1 MIKIWIS
8 KPLFA
13 YDIQALTKAFFP
25 NKEVAVSE
33 EKSFR
38 IEEDK
43 LRLEINYFE
52 KNEGMEIQVELI
64 EKEIRMT
71 KTEIG
76 ITKNTTL
83 ETRGSHRNALKKALY
98 LVLSK
103 YTKIELPWGTLT
115 GIRPTKIPMYAMR
128 EHKEFSKEMEEEL
141 VFQLKKIYLMSET
154 KAKLSIEIT
163 KRELTLLNKTHR
175 MEGYSVYIGIPF
187 CPTTCLYCSF
197 TSYPLK
203 RYEKRMDDYLEAM
216 EKELRFIAS
225 LQKGKPLDS
234 VYIGGGTPTT
244 LNEFQLER
252 LLRSVREILD
262 FSNVLEF
269 NLEAGRPDSITREKL
284 LLMKKYG
291 VTRISV
297 NPQTMHQKTLDLIGR
312 KHSVEQVKEA
322 FYLAREV
329 GFDNIN
335 MDLIL
340 GLPGETD
347 ADVSVTLNEIKKL
360 APDSLTI
367 HSLAIKRASRL
378 REVLEEK
385 GVEPIHNTKDT
396 MILAERAAREMG
408 LSPYYLYRQK
418 NMAGNFENV
427 GYAKDTKYG
436 IYNVLIMEEI
446 QSILAV
452 GAGTVSKFVAS
463 GNVIKRCDC
472 VKDVDIYIDK
482 IDEMIE
488 RKRKLFTYKK

>member
-25 NKEVAVSE
+25 KEEVVVSE

-38 IEEDK
+38 LEEDS
-43 LRLEINYFE
+43 LRLEIHYVE

-64 EKEIRMT
+64 EREIRKK

-76 ITKNTTL
+76 ITQNSTL

-98 LVLSK
+98 LVLSD
-103 YTKIELPWGTLT
+103 YTKKELPWGTLT
-115 GIRPTKIPMYAMR
+115 GIRPTKIPMYAIQD
-128 EHKEFSKEMEEEL
+128 HKVFSKEMEEEL
-141 VFQLKKIYLMSET
+141 VSQLKEIYLMSET
-154 KAKLSIEIT
+154 KARLSIEIT

-203 RYEKRMDDYLEAM
+203 RYENRIDDYLEAM
-216 EKELRFIAS
+216 EKELRFIAV

-244 LNEFQLER
+244 LNETQLER
-252 LLRSVREILD
+252 LLCSVREILD

-396 MILAERAAREMG
+396 MMLAEQAAREMG

-418 NMAGNFENV
+418 NMAGNLENV

-436 IYNVLIMEEI
+436 IYNVLIMEEV

-482 IDEMIE
+482 IDDMIE
-488 RKRKLFTYKK
+488 RKRKLFT